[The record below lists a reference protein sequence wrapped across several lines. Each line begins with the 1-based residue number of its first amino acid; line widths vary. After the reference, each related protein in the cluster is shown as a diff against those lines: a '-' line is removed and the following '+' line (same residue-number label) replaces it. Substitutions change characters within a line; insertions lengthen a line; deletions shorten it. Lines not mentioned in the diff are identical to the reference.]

1 MEYSW
6 SVDGKGGSGGRKSGG
21 KRSRRLQWS
30 WVKQVEMP
38 PNWEYIGYAYLSFC
52 PKL

>member
-1 MEYSW
+1 MKYSW

-30 WVKQVEMP
+30 WVKQVET
-38 PNWEYIGYAYLSFC
+38 AT
-52 PKL
+52 